1 MYEVIGTRASRAMRV
16 LWMLEEMGV
25 PYTHVPAAP
34 HSDEVRAVNPSGKI
48 PVLRGGDAVLTESV
62 AIMTYLGDRHGKLT
76 HPAGTIERAH
86 QDALTHQIL
95 DDVDALLWA
104 TARHTFVLP
113 EEHRV
118 TGVKAAMK
126 WEYARNIARLSKA
139 LEGPYLMGD
148 RLTLPDLLLVHCLN
162 WADIAKFPAP
172 GARLADYQARLTAR
186 PAFQRA
192 AALP

>member
-1 MYEVIGTRASRAMRV
+1 MYEVIGTRASRTMRV

-34 HSDEVRAVNPSGKI
+34 HSDAVIAVNPTGKI
-48 PVLRGGDAVLTESV
+48 PVLRGGGAVLTDSV

-76 HPAGTIERAH
+76 CQAGTVERAH

-95 DDVDALLWA
+95 DDIDAVLWA

-113 EEHRV
+113 PEHRLPAI
-118 TGVKAAMK
+118 KEPMK

-139 LEGPYLMGD
+139 LHSPYLMGEK
-148 RLTLPDLLLVHCLN
+148 LTIPDLLLAHCLG
-162 WADIAKFPAP
+162 WAERAKFPAP
-172 GARLADYQARLTAR
+172 GARLADFRARLEAR
-186 PAFQRA
+186 PPYQRA